1 MATKLQIRTS
11 DGEIVLE
18 IVEGESVVAGT
29 RMQGKDA
36 GLFAAAL
43 LDCARALGAKQ
54 SPQASEEP
62 KFLPLRPSTI
72 TLGPTPEPNSQAM
85 VFAFGDARIG
95 VSISQQNLT
104 AIGEGFLALGA
115 DKKLD
120 SAAIASHKKPAI

>member
-1 MATKLQIRTS
+1 MATTLQIRTS

-18 IVEGESVVAGT
+18 ILEGESVVAGT
-29 RMQGKDA
+29 RMLGKDA

-43 LDCARALGAKQ
+43 LDCAGALGPKDDKPAG
-54 SPQASEEP
+54 EEP

-72 TLGPTPEPNSQAM
+72 SLGPTPEPNAQAM

-95 VSISQQNLT
+95 VSISQKNLK

-115 DKKLD
+115 DAKAD
-120 SAAIASHKKPAI
+120 